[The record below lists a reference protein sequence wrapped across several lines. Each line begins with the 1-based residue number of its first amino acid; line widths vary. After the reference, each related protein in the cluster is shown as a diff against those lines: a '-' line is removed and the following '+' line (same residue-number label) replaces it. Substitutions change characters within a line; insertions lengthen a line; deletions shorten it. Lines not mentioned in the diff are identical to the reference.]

1 MTKNIKRVMG
11 ILLAA
16 TMSISLV
23 MPAFA
28 SQTGNTDAATK
39 VQEQNEQADANGSE
53 NTADDAQTTDNSSD
67 QATDDQKES
76 TVDSTGS
83 SKDSDQSE
91 ADASDT
97 GNSKDS
103 DQSEVDAS
111 NTDTS
116 DKDKKSDTSDNAAQA
131 PVEGNVTQDTETK
144 KEPVKGEIQTEVAD
158 DNVVVGKHDKPY
170 LALGADLTAEQQAT
184 VLGLMGI
191 DPAKLSDYDVVQVT
205 NTMEHEYLDEYL
217 PSSTIGS
224 RALSSV
230 LIMEGKKGSGIQIS
244 IKNISYCTVGMYK
257 SALATAGIEDA
268 EIIVAGPFPISGTAA
283 LVGALKAYSEMTGDE
298 VKEDNLDTAMN
309 EIVVTGKLADATGGD
324 KAKAE
329 EMMAYLKQ
337 EVVKN
342 DLKDEKSINEAIERG
357 CKEFDIQL
365 TDAQKAELLGLLKKI
380 SDLDLDWNTLKD
392 QASDLY
398 DRLDELGLLSDS
410 GIGAKLRSLLQAII
424 DFFKSLF

>member
-1 MTKNIKRVMG
+1 MG
-11 ILLAA
+11 ILLAE

-28 SQTGNTDAATK
+28 SQTSNTDEATE
-39 VQEQNEQADANGSE
+39 VQEQNEQTDANGSADTAHDTQTTGSSSDQGTDEQKE
-53 NTADDAQTTDNSSD
+53 NTAD
-67 QATDDQKES
+67 
-76 TVDSTGS
+76 STGS
-83 SKDSDQSE
+83 AMNSDTS
-91 ADASDT
+91 DVYASDT
-97 GNSKDS
+97 GSS
-103 DQSEVDAS
+103 D
-111 NTDTS
+111 T
-116 DKDKKSDTSDNAAQA
+116 DKKTSGTAAQA
-131 PVEGNVTQDTETK
+131 PVEGTVTQDMETK
-144 KEPVKGEIQTEVAD
+144 KEPVKGEVQTEVAD

-205 NTMEHEYLDEYL
+205 NAMEHEYLDAYL

-257 SALATAGIEDA
+257 SALATAGLEDA

-283 LVGALKAYSEMTGDE
+283 LIGALKAYSEMTGDE
-298 VKEDNLDTAMN
+298 VKEDSLDAAMN
-309 EIVVTGKLADATGGD
+309 EIVVTGQLADATGGD

-329 EMMAYLKQ
+329 ELMAYLKQ

-342 DLKDEKSINEAIERG
+342 DLKDDKSINEAIEQG
-357 CKEFDIQL
+357 CKEFDVQL
-365 TDAQKAELLGLLKKI
+365 TDDQKAKLLDVLKKI
-380 SDLDLDWNTLKD
+380 SDLDLDWNTLKN

-398 DRLDELGLLSDS
+398 DRLDELGLLSNS
-410 GIGAKLRSLLQAII
+410 AIGAKLKSLFQSII

>member
-1 MTKNIKRVMG
+1 MKKNIKRVMG

-28 SQTGNTDAATK
+28 SQTSNTDEATE
-39 VQEQNEQADANGSE
+39 VQEQNEQTDANGSADTANDTQTTGGSSDQGTDEQKE
-53 NTADDAQTTDNSSD
+53 NTA
-67 QATDDQKES
+67 
-76 TVDSTGS
+76 DSTGS
-83 SKDSDQSE
+83 SMNSDTS
-91 ADASDT
+91 DVNASDT
-97 GNSKDS
+97 GSS
-103 DQSEVDAS
+103 D
-111 NTDTS
+111 T
-116 DKDKKSDTSDNAAQA
+116 DKKTSDNAAQA
-131 PVEGNVTQDTETK
+131 PVEGTVTQDTETK
-144 KEPVKGEIQTEVAD
+144 KEPVKGEVQTEVAD

-205 NTMEHEYLDEYL
+205 NAMEHEYLDAYF

-257 SALATAGIEDA
+257 SALATAGLEDA

-283 LVGALKAYSEMTGDE
+283 LIGALKAYSEMTGDE
-298 VKEDNLDTAMN
+298 VKEDSLDAAMN
-309 EIVVTGKLADATGGD
+309 EIVVTGQLADATGGD

-329 EMMAYLKQ
+329 ELMAYLKQ

-342 DLKDEKSINEAIERG
+342 DLKDDKSINEAIEQG
-357 CKEFDIQL
+357 CKEFDVQL
-365 TDAQKAELLGLLKKI
+365 TDDQKAKLLDVLKKI
-380 SDLDLDWNTLKD
+380 SDLDLDWNTLKN

-398 DRLDELGLLSDS
+398 DRLDELGLLSNS
-410 GIGAKLRSLLQAII
+410 GIGAKLKSLFQSII

>member
-1 MTKNIKRVMG
+1 MKKNIKRFTG

-16 TMSISLV
+16 TMSVSLV

-28 SQTGNTDAATK
+28 SQTSNTDAVTE
-39 VQEQNEQADANGSE
+39 VQEQNGQADANGST
-53 NTADDAQTTDNSSD
+53 NDATDTDTQTSTDSSLNQETDTPEESTTDSTESSQNSN
-67 QATDDQKES
+67 AEP
-76 TVDSTGS
+76 
-83 SKDSDQSE
+83 SKD
-91 ADASDT
+91 T
-97 GNSKDS
+97 
-103 DQSEVDAS
+103 
-111 NTDTS
+111 T
-116 DKDKKSDTSDNAAQA
+116 QA
-131 PVEGNVTQDTETK
+131 PVEGTVTQDTETQ
-144 KEPVKGEIQTEVAD
+144 KEPVKGEVQTGVAD

-184 VLGLMGI
+184 VLSLMGI

-205 NTMEHEYLDEYL
+205 NAMEHEYLDAYL

-257 SALATAGIEDA
+257 SALATAGLEDA

-283 LVGALKAYSEMTGDE
+283 LIGALKAYSEMTGDE
-298 VKEDNLDTAMN
+298 VKEDSLDAAMN
-309 EIVVTGKLADATGGD
+309 EIVITGQLADATGGD

-329 EMMAYLKQ
+329 ELMAYLKQ

-342 DLKDEKSINEAIERG
+342 DLKDDKSINEAIEQG
-357 CKEFDIQL
+357 CKEFDVQL
-365 TDAQKAELLGLLKKI
+365 TDEQKAKLLEVLKKI
-380 SDLDLDWNTLKD
+380 GALDLDWNTLKN

-398 DRLDELGLLSDS
+398 DRLDELGLLSNS
-410 GIGAKLRSLLQAII
+410 GIGAKIKSLFQSII

>member
-1 MTKNIKRVMG
+1 MNKADFTKMKWRKEMKKNIKRVMG

-28 SQTGNTDAATK
+28 SQTSNTDTTTE
-39 VQEQNEQADANGSE
+39 VQEQNEQTDANGSADTAKDTQTTGSSSDQGTDEQKE
-53 NTADDAQTTDNSSD
+53 NTA
-67 QATDDQKES
+67 
-76 TVDSTGS
+76 DSTGS
-83 SKDSDQSE
+83 SKNSDTS
-91 ADASDT
+91 DVNASDT
-97 GNSKDS
+97 GSS
-103 DQSEVDAS
+103 D
-111 NTDTS
+111 TDT
-116 DKDKKSDTSDNAAQA
+116 DKRTSDNAAQA
-131 PVEGNVTQDTETK
+131 PVEGTVTQDTETK
-144 KEPVKGEIQTEVAD
+144 KEPVKGDVQTEVAD

-205 NTMEHEYLDEYL
+205 NAMEHEYLDAYL
-217 PSSTIGS
+217 PSGTIGS

-257 SALATAGIEDA
+257 SALATAGLEDA

-283 LVGALKAYSEMTGDE
+283 LIGALKAYSEMTGDE
-298 VKEDNLDTAMN
+298 VKEDSLDAAMN
-309 EIVVTGKLADATGGD
+309 EIVVTGQLADATGGD

-329 EMMAYLKQ
+329 ELMAYLKQ

-342 DLKDEKSINEAIERG
+342 DLKDDKSINEAIEQG
-357 CKEFDIQL
+357 CKEFDVQL
-365 TDAQKAELLGLLKKI
+365 TDDQKAKLLDVLKKI
-380 SDLDLDWNTLKD
+380 SDLDLDWNTLKN

-398 DRLDELGLLSDS
+398 DRLDELGLLSNS
-410 GIGAKLRSLLQAII
+410 GIGAKLKSLFQSII

>member
-1 MTKNIKRVMG
+1 MKKNIKRVMG

-28 SQTGNTDAATK
+28 SQTSNTDTTTE
-39 VQEQNEQADANGSE
+39 VQEQNEQTDANGSAD
-53 NTADDAQTTDNSSD
+53 TADDAQTTGGSSA
-67 QATDDQKES
+67 QGTDDSEKS
-76 TVDSTGS
+76 AADSTGS
-83 SKDSDQSE
+83 SKNSDTS
-91 ADASDT
+91 DVNASDT
-97 GNSKDS
+97 GSS
-103 DQSEVDAS
+103 D
-111 NTDTS
+111 TDT
-116 DKDKKSDTSDNAAQA
+116 DKRTSDNAAQA
-131 PVEGNVTQDTETK
+131 AVEGTVTQDTETK
-144 KEPVKGEIQTEVAD
+144 KEPVKGEVQTEVAD

-205 NTMEHEYLDEYL
+205 NAMEHEYLDAYL
-217 PSSTIGS
+217 PSGTIGS

-257 SALATAGIEDA
+257 SALATAGLEDA

-283 LVGALKAYSEMTGDE
+283 LIGALKAYSEMTGDE
-298 VKEDNLDTAMN
+298 VKEDSLDAAMN
-309 EIVVTGKLADATGGD
+309 EIVVTGQLADATGGD

-329 EMMAYLKQ
+329 ELMAYLKQ

-342 DLKDEKSINEAIERG
+342 DLKDDKSINEAIEQG
-357 CKEFDIQL
+357 CKEFDVQL
-365 TDAQKAELLGLLKKI
+365 TDDQKAKLLDVLKKI
-380 SDLDLDWNTLKD
+380 SDLDLDWNTLKN

-398 DRLDELGLLSDS
+398 DRLDELGLLSNS
-410 GIGAKLRSLLQAII
+410 GIGAKIKSLFQSII

>member
-1 MTKNIKRVMG
+1 MKKNIKRVMG

-28 SQTGNTDAATK
+28 SQTSNTDTTTE
-39 VQEQNEQADANGSE
+39 VQEQNEQTDANGSADTAKDTQTTGSSSDQGTDEQKE
-53 NTADDAQTTDNSSD
+53 NTA
-67 QATDDQKES
+67 
-76 TVDSTGS
+76 DSTGS
-83 SKDSDQSE
+83 SKNSDTS
-91 ADASDT
+91 DVNASDT
-97 GNSKDS
+97 GSS
-103 DQSEVDAS
+103 D
-111 NTDTS
+111 TDT
-116 DKDKKSDTSDNAAQA
+116 DKRTSDNAAQA
-131 PVEGNVTQDTETK
+131 PVEGTVTQDTETK
-144 KEPVKGEIQTEVAD
+144 KEPVKGDVQTEVAD

-205 NTMEHEYLDEYL
+205 NAMEHEYLDAYL
-217 PSSTIGS
+217 PSGTIGS

-257 SALATAGIEDA
+257 SALATAGLEDA

-283 LVGALKAYSEMTGDE
+283 LIGALKAYSEMTGDE
-298 VKEDNLDTAMN
+298 VKEDSLDAAMN
-309 EIVVTGKLADATGGD
+309 EIVVTGQLADATGGD

-329 EMMAYLKQ
+329 ELMAYLKQ

-342 DLKDEKSINEAIERG
+342 DLKDDKSINEAIEQG
-357 CKEFDIQL
+357 CKEFDVQL
-365 TDAQKAELLGLLKKI
+365 TDDQKAKLLDVLKKI
-380 SDLDLDWNTLKD
+380 SDLDLDWNTLKN

-398 DRLDELGLLSDS
+398 DRLDELGLLSNS
-410 GIGAKLRSLLQAII
+410 GIGAKLKSLFQSII

>member
-1 MTKNIKRVMG
+1 MKKNIKRVMG

-28 SQTGNTDAATK
+28 SQTSNTDTTTE
-39 VQEQNEQADANGSE
+39 VQEQNEQTDANGSADTANDTQTTGGSSDQGTDEQKE
-53 NTADDAQTTDNSSD
+53 NTA
-67 QATDDQKES
+67 
-76 TVDSTGS
+76 DSTGS
-83 SKDSDQSE
+83 SMNSDTS
-91 ADASDT
+91 DVNASDT
-97 GNSKDS
+97 GSS
-103 DQSEVDAS
+103 D
-111 NTDTS
+111 T
-116 DKDKKSDTSDNAAQA
+116 DKKTSDNAAQA
-131 PVEGNVTQDTETK
+131 PVEGTVTQDTETK

-205 NTMEHEYLDEYL
+205 NAMEHEYLDAYL

-257 SALATAGIEDA
+257 SALATAGLEDA

-283 LVGALKAYSEMTGDE
+283 LIGALKAYSEMTGDE
-298 VKEDNLDTAMN
+298 VKEDSLDAAMN
-309 EIVVTGKLADATGGD
+309 EIVVTGQLADATGGD
-324 KAKAE
+324 KVKAE
-329 EMMAYLKQ
+329 ELMAYLKQ

-342 DLKDEKSINEAIERG
+342 DLKDDKSINEAIEQG
-357 CKEFDIQL
+357 CKEFDVQL
-365 TDAQKAELLGLLKKI
+365 TDDQKAKLLDVLKKI
-380 SDLDLDWNTLKD
+380 SDLDLDWNTLKN

-398 DRLDELGLLSDS
+398 DRLDELGLLSNS
-410 GIGAKLRSLLQAII
+410 GIGAKLKSLFQSII

>member
-1 MTKNIKRVMG
+1 MKKNIKRVMG

-28 SQTGNTDAATK
+28 SQTSNTDEATE
-39 VQEQNEQADANGSE
+39 VQEQNEQTDANGSADTAHDTQTTGSSSDQGTDEQKE
-53 NTADDAQTTDNSSD
+53 NTAD
-67 QATDDQKES
+67 
-76 TVDSTGS
+76 STGS
-83 SKDSDQSE
+83 AMNSDTS
-91 ADASDT
+91 DVNASDT
-97 GNSKDS
+97 GSS
-103 DQSEVDAS
+103 D
-111 NTDTS
+111 T
-116 DKDKKSDTSDNAAQA
+116 DKKTSDNAAQA
-131 PVEGNVTQDTETK
+131 PVEGTVTQDTETK
-144 KEPVKGEIQTEVAD
+144 KEPVKGEVQTEVAD

-205 NTMEHEYLDEYL
+205 NAMEHEYLDEYL

-257 SALATAGIEDA
+257 SALATAGLEDA

-283 LVGALKAYSEMTGDE
+283 LIGALKAYSEMTGDE
-298 VKEDNLDTAMN
+298 VKEDSLDAAMN
-309 EIVVTGKLADATGGD
+309 EIVVTGQLADATGGD

-329 EMMAYLKQ
+329 ELMAYLKQ

-342 DLKDEKSINEAIERG
+342 DLKDDKSINEAIEQG
-357 CKEFDIQL
+357 CKEFDVQL
-365 TDAQKAELLGLLKKI
+365 TDDQKAKLLDVLKKI
-380 SDLDLDWNTLKD
+380 SDLDLDWNTLKN

-398 DRLDELGLLSDS
+398 DRLDELGLLSNS
-410 GIGAKLRSLLQAII
+410 GIGAKLKSLFQSII

>member
-1 MTKNIKRVMG
+1 MKKNIKRVMG

-28 SQTGNTDAATK
+28 SQTSNTDTTTE
-39 VQEQNEQADANGSE
+39 VQEQNEQTDANGSADTAKDTQTTGSSSDQGTDEQKE
-53 NTADDAQTTDNSSD
+53 NTA
-67 QATDDQKES
+67 
-76 TVDSTGS
+76 DSTGS
-83 SKDSDQSE
+83 SKNSDTS
-91 ADASDT
+91 DVNASDT
-97 GNSKDS
+97 GSS
-103 DQSEVDAS
+103 D
-111 NTDTS
+111 TDT
-116 DKDKKSDTSDNAAQA
+116 DKRTSDNAAQA
-131 PVEGNVTQDTETK
+131 PVEGTVTQDTETK
-144 KEPVKGEIQTEVAD
+144 KEPVKGDVQTEVAD

-205 NTMEHEYLDEYL
+205 NAMEHEYLDAYL
-217 PSSTIGS
+217 PSGTIGS

-257 SALATAGIEDA
+257 SALATAGLEDA

-283 LVGALKAYSEMTGDE
+283 LIGALKAYSEMTGDE
-298 VKEDNLDTAMN
+298 VKEDSLDAAMN
-309 EIVVTGKLADATGGD
+309 EIVVTGQLADATGGD

-329 EMMAYLKQ
+329 ELMAYLKQ

-342 DLKDEKSINEAIERG
+342 DLKDDKSINEAIEQG
-357 CKEFDIQL
+357 CKEFDVQL
-365 TDAQKAELLGLLKKI
+365 TDDQKAKLLDVLKKI
-380 SDLDLDWNTLKD
+380 SDLDLDWNTLKN

-398 DRLDELGLLSDS
+398 DRLDELGLLSNS
-410 GIGAKLRSLLQAII
+410 GIGAKLKSLFQSII
-424 DFFKSLF
+424 DFFKILF

>member
-1 MTKNIKRVMG
+1 MKKNIKRVMG

-28 SQTGNTDAATK
+28 SQTSNTDTTTE
-39 VQEQNEQADANGSE
+39 VQEQNEQTDANGSADTAKDTQTTGSSSDQGTDEQKE
-53 NTADDAQTTDNSSD
+53 NTA
-67 QATDDQKES
+67 
-76 TVDSTGS
+76 DSTGS
-83 SKDSDQSE
+83 SKNSDTS
-91 ADASDT
+91 DVNASDT
-97 GNSKDS
+97 GSS
-103 DQSEVDAS
+103 D
-111 NTDTS
+111 TDT
-116 DKDKKSDTSDNAAQA
+116 DKRTSDNAAQA
-131 PVEGNVTQDTETK
+131 PVEGTVTQDTETK
-144 KEPVKGEIQTEVAD
+144 KEPVKGDVQTEVAD

-205 NTMEHEYLDEYL
+205 NAMEHEYLDAYL
-217 PSSTIGS
+217 PSGTIGS

-257 SALATAGIEDA
+257 SALATAGLEDA

-283 LVGALKAYSEMTGDE
+283 LIGVLKAYSEMTGDE
-298 VKEDNLDTAMN
+298 VKEDSLDAAMN
-309 EIVVTGKLADATGGD
+309 EIVVTGQLADATGGD

-329 EMMAYLKQ
+329 ELMAYLKQ

-342 DLKDEKSINEAIERG
+342 DLKDDKSINEAIEQG
-357 CKEFDIQL
+357 CKEFDVQL
-365 TDAQKAELLGLLKKI
+365 TDDQKAKLLDVLKKI
-380 SDLDLDWNTLKD
+380 SDLDLDWNTLKN

-398 DRLDELGLLSDS
+398 DRLDELGLLSNS
-410 GIGAKLRSLLQAII
+410 GIGAKLKSLFQSII

>member
-1 MTKNIKRVMG
+1 MKKNIKRVMG

-28 SQTGNTDAATK
+28 SQTSNTDTTTE
-39 VQEQNEQADANGSE
+39 VQEQNEQTDANGSADTAKDTQTTGSSSDQGTDEQKE
-53 NTADDAQTTDNSSD
+53 NTA
-67 QATDDQKES
+67 
-76 TVDSTGS
+76 DSTGS
-83 SKDSDQSE
+83 SKNSDTS
-91 ADASDT
+91 DVNASDT
-97 GNSKDS
+97 GSS
-103 DQSEVDAS
+103 D
-111 NTDTS
+111 TDT
-116 DKDKKSDTSDNAAQA
+116 DKRTSDNAAQA
-131 PVEGNVTQDTETK
+131 PVEGTVTQDTETK
-144 KEPVKGEIQTEVAD
+144 KEPVKGDVQTEVAD
-158 DNVVVGKHDKPY
+158 DNVVVGKHDKSY

-205 NTMEHEYLDEYL
+205 NAMEHEYLDAYL
-217 PSSTIGS
+217 PSGTIGS

-257 SALATAGIEDA
+257 SALATAGLEDA

-283 LVGALKAYSEMTGDE
+283 LIGALKAYSEMTGDE
-298 VKEDNLDTAMN
+298 VKEDSLDAAMN
-309 EIVVTGKLADATGGD
+309 EIVVTGQLADATGGD

-329 EMMAYLKQ
+329 ELMAYLKQ

-342 DLKDEKSINEAIERG
+342 DLKDDKSINEAIEQG
-357 CKEFDIQL
+357 CKEFDVQL
-365 TDAQKAELLGLLKKI
+365 TDDQKAKLLDVLKKI
-380 SDLDLDWNTLKD
+380 SDLDLDWNTLKN

-398 DRLDELGLLSDS
+398 DRLDELGLLSNS
-410 GIGAKLRSLLQAII
+410 GIGAKLKSLFQSII